1 LKLNINYRGDV
12 SFTDQGFDYS
22 GGVEAKDMVMDPD
35 LMTWSIFD
43 DFCKE
48 NGVNGEV
55 ESIWYKLPEE
65 EIYSARVIG
74 ADKDGGIRELCREAM
89 IGREVDIYI
98 VNVVSVPAAFP
109 LPNDVVEDEELGV
122 EDDDAEDIID
132 EELAAE
138 TNECPE
144 RVQADGED
152 PVEERRHDDPR
163 FEAFFNE
170 IHNGTEAA
178 DDVADDA
185 AAEDINTVPEETVA
199 EEVEDEDDLRDS
211 VMMQSV
217 RIMQWTQMMNG
228 MRMTKQ
234 KDHHLDRS
242 FRRINLHTF
251 GCCRLSI
258 VVKRLRINS
267 CGMY

>member
-1 LKLNINYRGDV
+1 MSDFECLKLNINYRGDV

-43 DFCKE
+43 DSCKE

-89 IGREVDIYI
+89 IGGEVDIYI
-98 VNVVSVPAAFP
+98 VNAVSVPAAFP

-132 EELAAE
+132 EEPAAE

-144 RVQADGED
+144 RVQANGED

-163 FEAFFNE
+163 FEAFFDE

-178 DDVADDA
+178 DDVVDDA

-199 EEVEDEDDLRDS
+199 EEVEDEDEFERQCYDVERPDHAMDTDDEWDAYDQAERS
-211 VMMQSV
+211 SS
-217 RIMQWTQMMNG
+217 R
-228 MRMTKQ
+228 Q
-234 KDHHLDRS
+234 KFSKDKPPYIWMLQ
-242 FRRINLHTF
+242 TF
-251 GCCRLSI
+251 
-258 VVKRLRINS
+258 NS
-267 CGMY
+267 G